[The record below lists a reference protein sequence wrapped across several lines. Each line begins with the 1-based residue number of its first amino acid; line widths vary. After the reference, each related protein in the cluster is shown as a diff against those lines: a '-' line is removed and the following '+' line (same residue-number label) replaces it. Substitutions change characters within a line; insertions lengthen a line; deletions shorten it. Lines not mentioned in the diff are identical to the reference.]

1 MRKERRTFQASF
13 KAKIAIEAIKEQLTI
28 SELAQ
33 KHQLH
38 PNQIATWKKEF
49 LAKADTVFDNGK
61 AHQEELE
68 ALRSRQS
75 ELYREIG
82 ELKMDRDWLKKKLQ

>member
-1 MRKERRTFQASF
+1 MRKERRTFLASF

-68 ALRSRQS
+68 TLRSRQS

>member
-13 KAKIAIEAIKEQLTI
+13 KAKIAIEAIKEQLTVN
-28 SELAQ
+28 ELAQ

-68 ALRSRQS
+68 SLRNRQS